1 MLNTMTIRAK
11 LITSA
16 VLAVLIILS
25 LAAVNFYSIQQGV
38 SALASV
44 YERQVLPAGSLQEID
59 SRMKEVRFRIAGVL
73 LDQMPAVGSRNH
85 LKDVRE
91 NVPKE
96 WAEFKQK
103 TKDNHFPNEAQ
114 ELITKIE
121 KNIATLPSFFT
132 KLDEAYAAGGDKKLL
147 GALLEDDW
155 PAIQGGIIK
164 PLEQLVPIQEAAV
177 KATYE
182 GSLASGRKLQTFAG
196 GLAAV
201 SLVIILGFT
210 IQLIRGI
217 SRNIKEVSRVLGA
230 VASGDLSVQA
240 SVKGR
245 DELGKMADALNATL
259 IRLRDIVSGVKQ
271 AADTVAAS
279 SARLS
284 AEANEVLVR
293 AESQSDGIMGISA
306 AMEESSVSVTEVA
319 HNASGVENGANHAQQ
334 IAHEGSA
341 MMAKSIE
348 ATRRIEEAVASSTT
362 TINSLSQSFDKV
374 GEITRVIK
382 DIAEQTNLLALNAA
396 IEAARAGE
404 QGRGFA
410 VVADEV
416 RKLAERT
423 ASSTADISSML
434 ETIKGSSSAAVSA
447 IGKIEHEVTTG
458 ADYNRSTGETLSRIV
473 EAAAGVSESAHQIA
487 EAVKEQSTAS
497 EDIASNME
505 KISSLTEQN
514 NVSIREVDDAAKAMS
529 VTASELQRLVGQFK
543 VAA

>member
-1 MLNTMTIRAK
+1 
-11 LITSA
+11 
-16 VLAVLIILS
+16 
-25 LAAVNFYSIQQGV
+25 
-38 SALASV
+38 
-44 YERQVLPAGSLQEID
+44 
-59 SRMKEVRFRIAGVL
+59 
-73 LDQMPAVGSRNH
+73 
-85 LKDVRE
+85 
-91 NVPKE
+91 
-96 WAEFKQK
+96 
-103 TKDNHFPNEAQ
+103 
-114 ELITKIE
+114 
-121 KNIATLPSFFT
+121 
-132 KLDEAYAAGGDKKLL
+132 
-147 GALLEDDW
+147 
-155 PAIQGGIIK
+155 
-164 PLEQLVPIQEAAV
+164 
-177 KATYE
+177 
-182 GSLASGRKLQTFAG
+182 
-196 GLAAV
+196 
-201 SLVIILGFT
+201 
-210 IQLIRGI
+210 
-217 SRNIKEVSRVLGA
+217 
-230 VASGDLSVQA
+230 
-240 SVKGR
+240 
-245 DELGKMADALNATL
+245 
-259 IRLRDIVSGVKQ
+259 
-271 AADTVAAS
+271 
-279 SARLS
+279 
-284 AEANEVLVR
+284 
-293 AESQSDGIMGISA
+293 
-306 AMEESSVSVTEVA
+306 VA

-434 ETIKGSSSAAVSA
+434 ETIKGSSSAAVTA